1 MNLSPSTPAESDRP
15 SATPARPLGRP
26 EGATHEAPRSA
37 VGSRPDVR
45 GSVPRRLAL
54 PALVLVVAVL
64 LVASLMVGG
73 YDITFA
79 NLFTADAWNMFLI
92 SRVPRTLAL
101 VFAGVAMSVSG
112 VIMQVLTQ
120 NRFVEPTTIGTSQ
133 WAGLGILVMLVAVPG
148 ASMMLRMGVATL
160 FAFVGTLAFMA
171 IVRRVSLQS
180 SIVVPLI
187 GIMLGA
193 VVSAVTVYLAAT
205 FDLLQAMDTWRSG
218 GFSSI
223 VRGAY
228 EPLWIV
234 AGTTV
239 ATFFLADRLTVAGLG
254 RDLATNVGLRYER
267 VVLLGT
273 LVVAVATGVTSVVVG
288 FLPFLGLIVPNMV
301 SMVRGDDVRR
311 NLPWV
316 ALVSVALILV
326 CDLIGRV
333 VIAPLELPVS
343 VVLGT
348 VGAVGFIVLVL
359 RQRRHVTY

>member
-1 MNLSPSTPAESDRP
+1 MNLSPSAPATTTTADAPSP
-15 SATPARPLGRP
+15 SAP
-26 EGATHEAPRSA
+26 PRRA
-37 VGSRPDVR
+37 VLL
-45 GSVPRRLAL
+45 RRLAM
-54 PALVLVVAVL
+54 PATVLVVGAL

-133 WAGLGILVMLVAVPG
+133 WAGFGILVMLILVPG
-148 ASMMLRMGVATL
+148 ASPLLRMTVATV
-160 FAFVGTLAFMA
+160 FAFAGTVAFLA

-193 VVSAVTVYLAAT
+193 VVSAVTMYLAAT
-205 FDLLQAMDTWRSG
+205 FNLLQSMDAWRSG

-223 VRGAY
+223 VRGNY

-234 AGTTV
+234 AITTV
-239 ATFFLADRLTVAGLG
+239 ATFLLADRLTVAGLG

-301 SMVRGDDVRR
+301 SMVRGDDVRK

-316 ALVSVALILV
+316 ALVSVALILA
-326 CDLIGRV
+326 CDLVGRV

-348 VGAVGFIVLVL
+348 VGAVGFIALVL